1 MLQNPAQVY
10 QTNQVTTAT
19 PGELTLMLYNGAI
32 RFIKQTRQAILDK
45 KPEKAHECNI
55 RVQDILHELMSSL
68 NRDVPISEQFITM
81 YDYMLRRMVE
91 ANVRKDVEILNEVES
106 LFGEFRDTWKQ
117 AMSLAKNQGQAVEQ
131 P

>member
-10 QTNQVTTAT
+10 QNNQVTTAT

-45 KPEKAHECNI
+45 KLEKAHECNI

-91 ANVRKDVEILNEVES
+91 ANVRKDVEILDEVES
-106 LFGEFRDTWKQ
+106 LFGEFRDTWKE
-117 AMSLAKNQGQAVEQ
+117 AMILAKKQGQAVEQ